1 MNNTN
6 LLECDKNKSI
16 TLNVLRSEPALTPF
30 APKYEYII
38 GETIIKNI
46 DTKKIAKFILSEEDE
61 ILKKYKVS
69 TKSNETVDAYTG
81 LGSNSITSRY
91 EYFNLFNFSDKEPEL
106 LKLKYQIKKSYND
119 FLKELGLAN
128 WMLRPVY
135 IQCWANVMRKGQQIK
150 PHIHSVGPHCYLGGH
165 FCVQAKDT
173 NTYYMNPMNQINEP
187 LAMKSPNIP
196 GKLTLFQN
204 SLPHYTDKYE
214 GDSERITIAFD
225 LTLEEAKSQ
234 KVSFIPL

>member
-6 LLECDKNKSI
+6 LLECDKDKSI

-173 NTYYMNPMNQINEP
+173 STYYMNPMNQINEP

>member
-1 MNNTN
+1 MNNMN
-6 LLECDKNKSI
+6 LLECDKDKSI

-173 NTYYMNPMNQINEP
+173 STYYMNPMNQINEP